1 MLKGV
6 LVGFGEVSRN
16 GHWPGYEA
24 HADVEIVAVVDQS
37 AERRALAS
45 SLSPR
50 ITAFASLAEIP
61 PSASIDFV
69 DICTPPS
76 LHAEPMLDALGRG
89 WHVLCEKPFL
99 LDPAVLDVA
108 RARAM
113 AAGVAL
119 MPVHNWKYAPIVRGA
134 TAALRAGAIGALN
147 RVEVDTSRMQAAP
160 TAQAGG
166 LNWRNDPAI
175 AGGGILMDHGWH
187 SVYLAL
193 HWFGRKAT
201 GVRAT
206 LHRLANGGGPGVPGV
221 EDEARVVV
229 DFPTGDATIT
239 LTWNGSVRRN
249 AMRLEGERGEII
261 VADDTLHVNG
271 TQREST
277 TFPSALSAGSAHAD
291 WFAAMLPDVLAGFR
305 DPVLSRPVLEEAAET
320 LSIIRQA
327 YGSDVPDV
335 PLIAPCG

>member
-1 MLKGV
+1 MLKGA

-24 HADVEIVAVVDQS
+24 HPDVEIVAVVDQS
-37 AERRALAS
+37 ADRRALAS

-61 PSASIDFV
+61 ASAAIDFV

-76 LHAEPMLDALGRG
+76 LHAEPMLDAIGRG

-99 LDPAVLDVA
+99 LDPDVVDIA

-134 TAALRAGAIGALN
+134 TAALRAGAIGTLT
-147 RVEVDTSRMQAAP
+147 RVEIETSRLHAAP

-166 LNWRNDPAI
+166 SNWRNDPEI

-187 SVYLAL
+187 SVYLAR
-193 HWFGRKAT
+193 HWFGQRAT
-201 GVRAT
+201 GVRAS
-206 LHRLANGGGPGVPGV
+206 LHRLPHGGV

-229 DFPTGDATIT
+229 DFPGGNATIT

-249 AMRLEGERGEII
+249 AMRLEGERGEI
-261 VADDTLHVNG
+261 VLADDTLHVNG
-271 TQREST
+271 ASQETRELTQ
-277 TFPSALSAGSAHAD
+277 FPSALSAGSAHAD

-305 DPVLSRPVLEEAAET
+305 NPVLSRPVFEEAAEC

-327 YGSDVPDV
+327 YRSDVP
-335 PLIAPCG
+335 LAAPRR